1 MFTGKGPVQPGQKDT
16 GGFNAIIRYRQE
28 IALRRGATSDHDAAA
43 MIAKLHPIGQ
53 AELDKWREELSAQV
67 WAEIDLEATVFC
79 TTCGK
84 EMEYEFQPHRAW
96 AEAVR
101 CSECISEGRMLTADT
116 KFCRDC
122 RKPLSRSAYA
132 EQRGDERGW
141 ANVCKCK
148 KCMSKSAKRSS
159 DATRKVSA
167 LVRKKVRESGRP
179 LA

>member
-1 MFTGKGPVQPGQKDT
+1 M
-16 GGFNAIIRYRQE
+16 AR
-28 IALRRGATSDHDAAA
+28 RRGAGSDEETAAI
-43 MIAKLHPIGQ
+43 IAKLHPIGSQ
-53 AELDKWREELSAQV
+53 ELEKWRQELSADV
-67 WAEIDLEATVFC
+67 WAEIDWDSAVFC

-84 EMEYEFQPHRAW
+84 EMKYDGQPHRSW

-101 CSECISEGRMLTADT
+101 CRECIEEGQLLTAQT

-122 RKPLSRSAYA
+122 RKPLQKSDFV
-132 EQRGDERGW
+132 EQKGDDRGW

-159 DATRKVSA
+159 DATRKVTG
-167 LVRKKVRESGRP
+167 LLRKKVRESGRP